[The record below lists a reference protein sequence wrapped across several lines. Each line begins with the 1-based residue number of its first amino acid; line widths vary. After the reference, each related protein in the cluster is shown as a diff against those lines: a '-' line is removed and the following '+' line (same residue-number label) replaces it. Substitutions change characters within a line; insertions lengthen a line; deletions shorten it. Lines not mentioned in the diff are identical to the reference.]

1 MHHRTQTSTNSHQV
15 ICPLGLA
22 QGWVLYVRTLF
33 PPICHNTVLCKGSQT
48 ISQYIHFSILIVT
61 PQNTCDGK
69 LVRKLEQHIKLHQLF
84 YLQKPVQFSYRAG
97 SDSSAYCCM
106 VALKDQ
112 WRTCMTI
119 GCTILYKVCNSLHK
133 SRVKHLN
140 VEKENSSVQWE
151 LFNFLLCRV
160 RLF

>member
-1 MHHRTQTSTNSHQV
+1 MWGHCSHLFATTQYSARGLKPSHM
-15 ICPLGLA
+15 P
-22 QGWVLYVRTLF
+22 
-33 PPICHNTVLCKGSQT
+33 K
-48 ISQYIHFSILIVT
+48 QYIHFSILIVT

-160 RLF
+160 RLFWVQDKVYHCWRS

>member
-1 MHHRTQTSTNSHQV
+1 MWGHCSHLFATTQYSAWGLKPSHM
-15 ICPLGLA
+15 
-22 QGWVLYVRTLF
+22 T
-33 PPICHNTVLCKGSQT
+33 K
-48 ISQYIHFSILIVT
+48 QYIHFSILIVT

-69 LVRKLEQHIKLHQLF
+69 LVRKLEKHIKLHQLF

-160 RLF
+160 RLFWVQDKVYHCWRS